1 VRGGS
6 HIGWTDAREMVA
18 RGLCSVLASDYY
30 YPAPLLAAF
39 RLVTSGTLA
48 LEQAWALVSEAPARA
63 VGLGDRGRIAPGQRG
78 DLVLVDASNHD
89 RPRLVATIAGG
100 RVVYLNE
107 AERLERAGSIG
118 E

>member
-1 VRGGS
+1 
-6 HIGWTDAREMVA
+6 
-18 RGLCSVLASDYY
+18 
-30 YPAPLLAAF
+30 
-39 RLVTSGTLA
+39 LA
-48 LEQAWALVSEAPARA
+48 LERAWALVSEAPARA

-107 AERLERAGSIG
+107 AERLAVEMAETFAGSSL
-118 E
+118 